1 MLLAEGVLLAEVL
14 DADKRFL
21 CIENLVACGAG
32 FPVNT
37 TTFTFAQGLS
47 SVVYNLF
54 EPDVEQMIER
64 SSAEMLGLI
73 DKDGLAHPEDF
84 PPCENTDACRKC
96 RYQSACRLLEDAMHG
111 KHA

>member
-1 MLLAEGVLLAEVL
+1 
-14 DADKRFL
+14 
-21 CIENLVACGAG
+21 
-32 FPVNT
+32 
-37 TTFTFAQGLS
+37 
-47 SVVYNLF
+47 
-54 EPDVEQMIER
+54 MIER

-84 PPCENTDACRKC
+84 PPCENTNACRRC